1 MPNIEELEL
10 KKRELEERKKQLLRQ
25 IAAKNA
31 LKAKELE
38 EKMTKDSSIE
48 VPEWV
53 EWYKNSGFES
63 RIEGRDVD
71 FTMKVPKLLGEG
83 TLFKRE
89 NSVKRA
95 YVDLENNGKREVVAD
110 ITTYRGI
117 CIEAVHY
124 YCRMK
129 VTGVYWRNLD
139 ETGNSSMYAGFTK
152 FPKYCDSIEV
162 EITKK
167 LTVEEIERDPAR
179 WEYYDEGDSVI
190 AFEDLDELR
199 QKIESEFERI
209 FGSEDWIL
217 IINE

>member
-25 IAAKNA
+25 ISAKNA

-38 EKMTKDSSIE
+38 EKMTSESSIE

-63 RIEGRDVD
+63 RIEGRDID

-83 TLFKRE
+83 TLFKTE
-89 NSVKRA
+89 NSLKKA
-95 YVDLENNGKREVVAD
+95 HVDLDNNGKRTIYAD
-110 ITTYRGI
+110 ITTYRGM
-117 CIEAVHY
+117 CVEAVHY
-124 YCRMK
+124 YCRMR
-129 VTGVYWRNLD
+129 TSGVYWKNLD
-139 ETGNSSMYAGFTK
+139 ETGQSTMYGGFTK

-167 LTVEEIERDPAR
+167 LTIEEIERDSRR
-179 WEYYDEGDSVI
+179 WEHYEEGDNVV
-190 AFEDLDELR
+190 AFEDINELR
-199 QKIESEFERI
+199 EKIETEFERI

-217 IINE
+217 KINE